1 MNIEFKSRVKYSG
14 SNLANSHEHHQSP
27 VILPDELITEIL
39 SRLNVKSLMRLRCV
53 SKLWKTLISDPT
65 FVKMHLQ
72 LSKRNSHLVLHM
84 DNKYFRYT
92 YTVALISVSPLL
104 GSTSSNPITHA
115 KDHNRRF
122 HSGSC
127 CGIVGSCNGLI
138 CLHSCIYR
146 NNFVEHWFCF

>member
-1 MNIEFKSRVKYSG
+1 MNIQKLPRVKYSC
-14 SNLANSHEHHQSP
+14 SNLANSHEHRQSP

-72 LSKRNSHLVLHM
+72 VSKRNSYLALHM
-84 DNKYFRYT
+84 DNGYFGYT
-92 YTVALISVSPLL
+92 YTVAPISVSLL
-104 GSTSSNPITHA
+104 LESTSKPITRTGNHYS
-115 KDHNRRF
+115 RF
-122 HSGSC
+122 HARYC

-138 CLHSCIYR
+138 YLLVGLSSL
-146 NNFVEHWFCF
+146 